1 MVDVDFAWYVCVCV
15 MCVVEVNDKTMQYVE
30 YPTWLILILLSF
42 VYVFVVRLKAPCGT
56 YNLALAAKNHKVPV
70 SGPHLALFLLM
81 CVCVWECVCMCMR
94 ACVPACVC
102 VCVHEKIVH
111 ISKSVQYQQYF

>member
-1 MVDVDFAWYVCVCV
+1 MCV
-15 MCVVEVNDKTMQYVE
+15 MCVVEADDKTMQYVE

-42 VYVFVVRLKAPCGT
+42 VYLFVVRLKAPCGT

-81 CVCVWECVCMCMR
+81 CVSMGMCVSVHVCTC
-94 ACVPACVC
+94 P
-102 VCVHEKIVH
+102 
-111 ISKSVQYQQYF
+111 